1 MKLNELTK
9 EDLETIKEKAL
20 QLAVEDYRKEF
31 EKEKQL
37 PKQMPDFMFKTIEKS
52 MQTFCYKLTQI
63 IEENEEVS
71 LAQFVSQM
79 AVAVV
84 YSIDG
89 LQEIVISQIAM
100 KCFSEFFL
108 PILEEY
114 GIN

>member
-9 EDLETIKEKAL
+9 EDLETIKGKAL
-20 QLAVEDYRKEF
+20 QLAVEDYRKEC

-37 PKQMPDFMFKTIEKS
+37 PKQMPDFMFKPIEKS
-52 MQTFCYKLTQI
+52 MQTFCDKLTQI
-63 IEENEEVS
+63 MEENEEVS

-84 YSIDG
+84 NSIDG
-89 LQEIVISQIAM
+89 FQQIVISQIVM

>member
-31 EKEKQL
+31 EKAKQL
-37 PKQMPDFMFKTIEKS
+37 PKQMPDFIFKAIEMS
-52 MQTFCYKLTQI
+52 MQMFCDNITKVTEKI
-63 IEENEEVS
+63 KDVS
-71 LAQFVSQM
+71 LARYVSDL
-79 AVAVV
+79 AVAIIN
-84 YSIDG
+84 STNG
-89 LQEIVISQIAM
+89 FQEIFISKMTM
-100 KCFSEFFL
+100 KCFSEFFF